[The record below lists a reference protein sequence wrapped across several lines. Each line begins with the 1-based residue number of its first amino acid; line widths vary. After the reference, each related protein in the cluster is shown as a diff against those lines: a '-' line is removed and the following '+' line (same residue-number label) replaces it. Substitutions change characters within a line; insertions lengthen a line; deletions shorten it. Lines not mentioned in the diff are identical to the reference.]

1 VVVPTLARDGRRLL
15 GGLRRTLGYALRP
28 DGATADVAVLEGGA
42 VARVGAS
49 SGYRVRVHNPDA
61 EERRL
66 AVRIRGW
73 REDGTD
79 GAFDLCWDVALPPGA
94 SAERWVQ
101 TRWRGDAVLVATPPA
116 DADLRRGHATAGR
129 WALEAVAD
137 GAGAGRG
144 LRIGGVLLA

>member
-1 VVVPTLARDGRRLL
+1 MAAQWWRLRMLARDGRRLL

-28 DGATADVAVLEGGA
+28 DGATADVALLEGSA
-42 VARVGAS
+42 VARVGVP

-94 SAERWVQ
+94 SAEQWVQ
-101 TRWRGDAVLVATPPA
+101 TRWRGDAVLVATARRRRPA
-116 DADLRRGHATAGR
+116 PGTV
-129 WALEAVAD
+129 WP
-137 GAGAGRG
+137 GAGP
-144 LRIGGVLLA
+144 